1 MFANYLAIIWLFISL
16 FVCFFFLIVYRCIT
30 EGLHLSPGY
39 VFGKLSFLLS
49 IFYCLF
55 FIYFFYFSGA
65 NRPVVFGISLPC
77 SLQENKE
84 NARPNESSDDDSSGD
99 GPILYRDDNLDSK
112 FA

>member
-1 MFANYLAIIWLFISL
+1 LLFNY
-16 FVCFFFLIVYRCIT
+16 
-30 EGLHLSPGY
+30 
-39 VFGKLSFLLS
+39 
-49 IFYCLF
+49 
-55 FIYFFYFSGA
+55 SGA

-112 FA
+112 LLILLMYITLNL